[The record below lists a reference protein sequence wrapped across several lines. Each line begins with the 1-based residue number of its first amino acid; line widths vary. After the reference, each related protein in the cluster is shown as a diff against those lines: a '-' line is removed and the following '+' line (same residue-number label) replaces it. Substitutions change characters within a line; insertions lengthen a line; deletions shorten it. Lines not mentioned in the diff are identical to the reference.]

1 MKTET
6 RNQNQKI
13 KVGVIGARG
22 YAGVEL
28 SRILLSHPEV
38 EYRYY
43 FYSQGRGFNFE
54 ELGFNT
60 RMYKALPRGGNTED
74 LIKAHSSYLSEL
86 DVLFLATPNEVS
98 LELIPY
104 FKKQSIHL
112 IDLSGAFR
120 LNYKDKQQAFNQ
132 YLKYYKLN
140 HNQVEML
147 DRFIFGLVPFNRNQ
161 FSRNQASQEP
171 KPYWIAN
178 PGCYVTS
185 VLMAL
190 KPLLLEGLLDPKGI
204 VIDAKSGTSGAGK
217 KAAENLIFSE
227 IYNECLPY
235 KISQHQHFPEIEMF
249 LNQGLSEKVEFI
261 FTPHLLPIH
270 RGLISSIYTQ
280 WSVSFKLKSDL
291 EKAQA
296 VHQAYQKYYSDYPL
310 IRWGRVNENKTI
322 LNMKYIVETPLTQI
336 GYEIDEDHLYLFSQ
350 IDNLLKGAASQAIE
364 NLNLMYGLKPETGL
378 T

>member
-1 MKTET
+1 MET
-6 RNQNQKI
+6 QNQKI

-22 YAGVEL
+22 YAGAEL

-43 FYSQGRGFNFE
+43 FYSQGRGFNLE

-60 RMYKALPRGGNTED
+60 RMYKELPKGRQSED
-74 LIKAHSSYLSEL
+74 LIKVHCTFRSEL
-86 DVLFLATPNEVS
+86 DVLFLATPNEIS
-98 LELIPY
+98 LELIPH
-104 FKKQSIHL
+104 FNNQSFHL

-120 LNYKDKQQAFNQ
+120 LNYEDKQQTRDQ

-140 HNQVEML
+140 HNHVEMM

-161 FSRNQASQEP
+161 FLRNRPSQEP
-171 KPYWIAN
+171 RPYWIAN

-185 VLMAL
+185 VLLAL
-190 KPLLLEGLLDPKGI
+190 KPLLLEGLLDTKGI

-227 IYNECLPY
+227 VYNECLPY
-235 KISQHQHFPEIEMF
+235 KISQHQHYPEIEMF

-270 RGLISSIYTQ
+270 RGIVSSIYTQ
-280 WSVSFKLKSDL
+280 WSEGFKLKSDL

-310 IRWGRVNENKTI
+310 IRWGRINENKTI
-322 LNMKYIVETPLTQI
+322 LNLKYVIQTPLTQI
-336 GYEIDEDHLYLFSQ
+336 GYEIDENHLYLFSQ

-364 NLNLMYGLKPETGL
+364 NFNLMYGLKPETGL